1 MGWVVQLNFLTKMEL
16 GSSQRTLVGLKGGLS
31 LGDMNTMVH
40 AMLLNYSVRCAN
52 EGGAPSIHDGVR
64 G

>member
-1 MGWVVQLNFLTKMEL
+1 MEL